1 MYMSC
6 SRTEI
11 PIYLNLRIKTIVIKP
26 YFKVVF
32 CQKGLFKKSFDFLN
46 SLRFYLLSAFILFS
60 SASEFLTFVC
70 SYILSEL

>member
-26 YFKVVF
+26 YFKVVL

-46 SLRFYLLSAFILFS
+46 SLRFIYYLLLS
-60 SASEFLTFVC
+60 SFQVLRSF
-70 SYILSEL
+70 

>member
-11 PIYLNLRIKTIVIKP
+11 PIYLNLRIKTIVIKL
-26 YFKVVF
+26 YFKVVL

-60 SASEFLTFVC
+60 CISEFLTFVC
-70 SYILSEL
+70 KYVLSKH

>member
-26 YFKVVF
+26 YFKVVL

-46 SLRFYLLSAFILFS
+46 SLRFYLLSALVVI
-60 SASEFLTFVC
+60 V
-70 SYILSEL
+70 

>member
-26 YFKVVF
+26 YFKVVL

-46 SLRFYLLSAFILFS
+46 SLRFIYHLLLSSFQVLRSF
-60 SASEFLTFVC
+60 
-70 SYILSEL
+70 

>member
-46 SLRFYLLSAFILFS
+46 SLRFIYYLLLS
-60 SASEFLTFVC
+60 SF
-70 SYILSEL
+70 YILRSF

>member
-26 YFKVVF
+26 YFKVVL

-46 SLRFYLLSAFILFS
+46 SLRFIYYLLLS
-60 SASEFLTFVC
+60 SF
-70 SYILSEL
+70 YILRSF

>member
-26 YFKVVF
+26 YFKVAL

-46 SLRFYLLSAFILFS
+46 SLRFIYYLLLS
-60 SASEFLTFVC
+60 SGAYCNRKIRRRT
-70 SYILSEL
+70 